1 MILTETKPEYVPAEL
16 ALRKN
21 KDHNRL
27 KHWLA
32 VMRELARKLL
42 REHQKQIPNYSAY
55 ADAGPKKLAAVTH
68 PTC

>member
-16 ALRKN
+16 AIRKN

-27 KHWLA
+27 KHLLV

-55 ADAGPKKLAAVTH
+55 ADAGPKNGLVLT
-68 PTC
+68 PVL